1 MCEAIANGM
10 GDKIQSKTGILALSL
25 AMRLALNLRMHFS
38 RLMFGLLA
46 ASLLTG
52 LANAVEPAKRPNFVF
67 IVSED
72 NSIHYLRLYG
82 HRLGVTP
89 NIERLAAE
97 GLTFN
102 HAFSGAPVCSVART
116 TLATAMHAPR
126 VGFQY
131 HRKSALANLPPGVKP
146 WSAVL
151 REQGYYATNNSKTDY
166 NFKVD
171 MKQAWDMSSGKASWR
186 NRPNRDMPFFHMQS
200 FADSHESRLHFPLKQ
215 MEKPTETSPDDVELQ
230 PYFPDTPIMR
240 YTKARYFDRMKII
253 DGHVGRIVKQLA
265 EDGLLEDTFV
275 FYFGDHGGVMP
286 RSKGYAYESGLHVPL
301 VVRIPENFRHLADH
315 KRGDRSDGFVSFIDF
330 GPTVLN
336 LAGIKPHK
344 ELDGVAFLGQGVSAA
359 DLAKRDEVFG
369 HADRFDEKFDMVR
382 TFRKGKWK
390 YIRNYQ
396 GYYADGLQ
404 NNYRYRQLAYDNW
417 RDLYRADRLNRV
429 QRQFFERR
437 PVEQLFD
444 LEADPHEVNNLAGD
458 PDQAKRLADLRER
471 LRSKMK
477 SINDLSFYPENR
489 MVTDALGDGVAFG
502 RKNAQQVSRLSDLAD
517 LALVPFADAR
527 KKLGQALRSKGILR
541 RYWALKVCSSFG
553 EQAKPMAK
561 AAKPLLKDRDLMV
574 RVRAA
579 EFLGGIKA
587 IDPMP
592 TLYGVVN
599 TAETEQEL
607 MIAFNTIVYLRDQ
620 IGHGYDP
627 EKVKLKFNKGEVYR
641 RVQYLA
647 GTEPNTNY

>member
-1 MCEAIANGM
+1 MHLFRLI
-10 GDKIQSKTGILALSL
+10 LSL
-25 AMRLALNLRMHFS
+25 VIICWFIELSYSA
-38 RLMFGLLA
+38 
-46 ASLLTG
+46 
-52 LANAVEPAKRPNFVF
+52 EPTKRPNFVF

-82 HRLGVTP
+82 NKLGITP
-89 NIERLAAE
+89 NIERLADN

-102 HAFSGAPVCSVART
+102 HAFSGAPVCSVARS

-131 HRKSALANLPPGVKP
+131 HRKSALASLPPGVKP
-146 WSAVL
+146 WSQVL
-151 REQGYYATNNSKTDY
+151 RENGYYTTNNAKTDY
-166 NFKVD
+166 NFNVNRKEV
-171 MKQAWDMSSGKASWR
+171 WDMSSNKATWR
-186 NRPNRDMPFFHMQS
+186 NRPNKAMPFFHMQS

-215 MEKPTETSPDDVELQ
+215 METPTKTSPDDVMLQ

-240 YTKARYFDRMKII
+240 YTKARYYDRMRVIDSQVGKI
-253 DGHVGRIVKQLA
+253 VNQLK
-265 EDGLLEDTFV
+265 EDGILEDTFV

-301 VVRIPENFRHLADH
+301 VVRIPENFKKLIDH
-315 KRGDRSDGFVSFIDF
+315 KRGTRTNGFVSFIDF
-330 GPTVLN
+330 GPTLLN
-336 LAGIKPHK
+336 LASISVHK
-344 ELDGVAFLGQGVSAA
+344 ELDGQAFFGKGVSAA
-359 DLAKRDEVFG
+359 DLANRDEVFG

-382 TFRKGKWK
+382 TYRKGKWK

-396 GYYADGLQ
+396 SYYADGLQ

-417 RDLYRADRLNRV
+417 RNLYRAERLNPV

-437 PVEQLFD
+437 SVEQLFN
-444 LEADPHEVNNLAGD
+444 LEKDPHEVTNLAAD
-458 PDQAKRLADLRER
+458 PAQSKRLAEMRE
-471 LRSKMK
+471 LLKNKMK

-489 MVTDALGDGVAFG
+489 MVTTALNDGVAFG
-502 RKNAQQVSRLSDLAD
+502 REHSKEISRLSDLAD
-517 LALVPFADAR
+517 T
-527 KKLGQALRSKGILR
+527 ALRPFSEVQQTLASSLQSKGSLR
-541 RYWALKVCSSFG
+541 RYWALKVCSNFG
-553 EQAKPMAK
+553 EKAKSLAI
-561 AAKPLLKDRDLMV
+561 AAMPLLNDENLMV

-587 IDPMP
+587 VDPMP

-599 TAETEQEL
+599 KAETEQAL

-620 IGHGYDP
+620 VGHKYDP

-647 GTEPNTNY
+647 GDEPNTNY

>member
-1 MCEAIANGM
+1 MHLFRLI
-10 GDKIQSKTGILALSL
+10 LSL
-25 AMRLALNLRMHFS
+25 VIICWFIELSYSA
-38 RLMFGLLA
+38 
-46 ASLLTG
+46 
-52 LANAVEPAKRPNFVF
+52 EPTKRPNFVF

-82 HRLGVTP
+82 NKLGITP
-89 NIERLAAE
+89 NIERLADN

-102 HAFSGAPVCSVART
+102 HAFSGAPVCSVARS

-131 HRKSALANLPPGVKP
+131 HRKSALASLPPGVKP
-146 WSAVL
+146 WSQVL
-151 REQGYYATNNSKTDY
+151 RENGYYTTNNAKTDY
-166 NFKVD
+166 NFNVNRKEV
-171 MKQAWDMSSGKASWR
+171 WDMSSNKATWR
-186 NRPNRDMPFFHMQS
+186 NRPNKAMPFFHMQS

-215 MEKPTETSPDDVELQ
+215 METPTKTSPDDVMLQ

-240 YTKARYFDRMKII
+240 YTKARYYDRIRVIDSQVGKII
-253 DGHVGRIVKQLA
+253 NQLK
-265 EDGLLEDTFV
+265 EDGILEDTFV

-301 VVRIPENFRHLADH
+301 VVRIPENFKKLIDH
-315 KRGDRSDGFVSFIDF
+315 KRGTRTNGFVSFIDF

-336 LAGIKPHK
+336 LASISVHK
-344 ELDGVAFLGQGVSAA
+344 ELDGQAFFGKGVSAA
-359 DLAKRDEVFG
+359 DLANRDEVFG

-382 TFRKGKWK
+382 TYRKGKWK

-396 GYYADGLQ
+396 SYYADGLQ

-417 RDLYRADRLNRV
+417 RNLYRAERLNPV

-437 PVEQLFD
+437 SAEQLFN
-444 LEADPHEVNNLAGD
+444 LEKDPHEVTNLAAD
-458 PDQAKRLADLRER
+458 PAQSKRLVEMRGL
-471 LRSKMK
+471 LKNKMK

-489 MVTDALGDGVAFG
+489 MVTTALNDGVAFG
-502 RKNAQQVSRLSDLAD
+502 REHSKQISRLSDLAD
-517 LALVPFADAR
+517 TALRPFSEV
-527 KKLGQALRSKGILR
+527 KQALASSLQSKGALR
-541 RYWALKVCSSFG
+541 RYWALKVCSNFG
-553 EQAKPMAK
+553 EKAKSLAI
-561 AAKPLLKDRDLMV
+561 AAMPLLNDENLMV

-579 EFLGGIKA
+579 EFLGSIKA
-587 IDPMP
+587 VDPMP

-599 TAETEQEL
+599 NAETEQAL

-620 IGHGYDP
+620 VGHKYDP

>member
-1 MCEAIANGM
+1 MHLFRLI
-10 GDKIQSKTGILALSL
+10 LSL
-25 AMRLALNLRMHFS
+25 VIICWFIELSYSA
-38 RLMFGLLA
+38 
-46 ASLLTG
+46 
-52 LANAVEPAKRPNFVF
+52 EPTKRPNFVF

-82 HRLGVTP
+82 NKLGITP
-89 NIERLAAE
+89 NIERLADN

-102 HAFSGAPVCSVART
+102 HAFSGAPVCSVARS

-131 HRKSALANLPPGVKP
+131 HRKSALASLPPGVKP
-146 WSAVL
+146 WSQVL
-151 REQGYYATNNSKTDY
+151 RENGYYTTNNAKTDY
-166 NFKVD
+166 NFNVNRKEV
-171 MKQAWDMSSGKASWR
+171 WDMSSNKATWR
-186 NRPNRDMPFFHMQS
+186 NRPNKAMPFFHMQS

-215 MEKPTETSPDDVELQ
+215 METPTKTSPDDVMLQ

-240 YTKARYFDRMKII
+240 YTKARYYDRIRVIDSQVGKI
-253 DGHVGRIVKQLA
+253 VNQLK
-265 EDGLLEDTFV
+265 EDGILEDTFV

-301 VVRIPENFRHLADH
+301 VVRIPENFKKLIDH
-315 KRGDRSDGFVSFIDF
+315 KRGTRTNGFVSFIDF

-336 LAGIKPHK
+336 LASISVHK
-344 ELDGVAFLGQGVSAA
+344 ELDGQAFFGKGVSAA
-359 DLAKRDEVFG
+359 DLANRDEVFG

-382 TFRKGKWK
+382 TYRKGKWK

-396 GYYADGLQ
+396 SYYADGLQ

-417 RDLYRADRLNRV
+417 RNLYRAERLNPV

-437 PVEQLFD
+437 SVEQLFN
-444 LEADPHEVNNLAGD
+444 LEKDPHEVTNLAAD
-458 PDQAKRLADLRER
+458 PAQSKRLAEMRKL
-471 LRSKMK
+471 LKNKMK

-489 MVTDALGDGVAFG
+489 MVTTALNDGVAFG
-502 RKNAQQVSRLSDLAD
+502 REHSKQISRLSDLAD
-517 LALVPFADAR
+517 TALRPFSEV
-527 KKLGQALRSKGILR
+527 KQALASSLQSKGALR
-541 RYWALKVCSSFG
+541 RYWALKVCSNFG
-553 EQAKPMAK
+553 EKAKSLAI
-561 AAKPLLKDRDLMV
+561 AAMPLLNDENLMV

-579 EFLGGIKA
+579 EFLGSIKA
-587 IDPMP
+587 VDPMP

-599 TAETEQEL
+599 NAETEQAL

-620 IGHGYDP
+620 VGHKYDP

>member
-1 MCEAIANGM
+1 M
-10 GDKIQSKTGILALSL
+10 TLSL
-25 AMRLALNLRMHFS
+25 PNSLVLTVRMHLF
-38 RLMFGLLA
+38 RLIL
-46 ASLLTG
+46 SLVIICWFIELSYS
-52 LANAVEPAKRPNFVF
+52 AEPTKRPNFVF

-82 HRLGVTP
+82 NKLGITP
-89 NIERLAAE
+89 NIERLADN

-102 HAFSGAPVCSVART
+102 HAFSGAPVCSVARS

-131 HRKSALANLPPGVKP
+131 HRKSALASLPPGVKP
-146 WSAVL
+146 WSQVL
-151 REQGYYATNNSKTDY
+151 RENGYYTTNNAKTDY
-166 NFKVD
+166 NFNVNRKEV
-171 MKQAWDMSSGKASWR
+171 WDMSSNKATWR
-186 NRPNRDMPFFHMQS
+186 NRPNKAMPFFHMQS

-215 MEKPTETSPDDVELQ
+215 METPTKTSPDDVMLQ

-240 YTKARYFDRMKII
+240 YTKARYYDRIRVIDSQVGKI
-253 DGHVGRIVKQLA
+253 VNQLK
-265 EDGLLEDTFV
+265 EDGILEDTFV

-301 VVRIPENFRHLADH
+301 VVRIPENFKKLIDH
-315 KRGDRSDGFVSFIDF
+315 KRGTRTNGFVSFIDF
-330 GPTVLN
+330 GPTLLN
-336 LAGIKPHK
+336 LASISVHK
-344 ELDGVAFLGQGVSAA
+344 ELDGQAFFGKGVSAA
-359 DLAKRDEVFG
+359 DLANRDEVFG

-382 TFRKGKWK
+382 TYRKGKWK

-396 GYYADGLQ
+396 SYYADGLQ

-417 RDLYRADRLNRV
+417 RNLYRAERLNPV

-437 PVEQLFD
+437 SVEQLFN
-444 LEADPHEVNNLAGD
+444 LEKDPHEVTNLAAD
-458 PDQAKRLADLRER
+458 PAQSKRLAEMRE
-471 LRSKMK
+471 LLKNKMK

-489 MVTDALGDGVAFG
+489 MVTTALNDGVAFG
-502 RKNAQQVSRLSDLAD
+502 REHSKQISRLSDLAD
-517 LALVPFADAR
+517 TALRPFSEV
-527 KKLGQALRSKGILR
+527 KQALASSLQSKGALR
-541 RYWALKVCSSFG
+541 RYWALKVCSNFG
-553 EQAKPMAK
+553 EKAKSLAI
-561 AAKPLLKDRDLMV
+561 AAMPLLNDENLMV

-579 EFLGGIKA
+579 EFLGSIKA
-587 IDPMP
+587 VDPMP

-599 TAETEQEL
+599 NAETEQAL

-620 IGHGYDP
+620 VGHKYDP

>member
-1 MCEAIANGM
+1 MHLFRLI
-10 GDKIQSKTGILALSL
+10 LSL
-25 AMRLALNLRMHFS
+25 VIICWFIELSYSA
-38 RLMFGLLA
+38 
-46 ASLLTG
+46 
-52 LANAVEPAKRPNFVF
+52 EPTKRPNFVF

-82 HRLGVTP
+82 NKLGITP
-89 NIERLAAE
+89 NIERLADN

-102 HAFSGAPVCSVART
+102 HAFSGAPVCSVARS

-131 HRKSALANLPPGVKP
+131 HRKSALASLPPGVKP
-146 WSAVL
+146 WSQVL
-151 REQGYYATNNSKTDY
+151 RENGYYTTNNAKTDY
-166 NFKVD
+166 NFNVNIKE
-171 MKQAWDMSSGKASWR
+171 AWDMSSNKATWR
-186 NRPNRDMPFFHMQS
+186 NRPNKAMPFFHMQS

-215 MEKPTETSPDDVELQ
+215 METPTKTSPDDVMLQ

-240 YTKARYFDRMKII
+240 YTKARYYDRIRVIDSQVGKI
-253 DGHVGRIVKQLA
+253 VNQLK
-265 EDGLLEDTFV
+265 EDGILEDTFV

-301 VVRIPENFRHLADH
+301 VVRIPENFKKLIDH
-315 KRGDRSDGFVSFIDF
+315 KRGTRTNGFVSFIDF

-336 LAGIKPHK
+336 LASISVHK
-344 ELDGVAFLGQGVSAA
+344 ELDGQAFFGKGVSAA
-359 DLAKRDEVFG
+359 DLANRDEVFG

-382 TFRKGKWK
+382 TYRKGKWK

-396 GYYADGLQ
+396 SYYADGLQ

-417 RDLYRADRLNRV
+417 RNLYRAERLNPV

-437 PVEQLFD
+437 SVEQLFN
-444 LEADPHEVNNLAGD
+444 LEKDPHEVTNLAAD
-458 PDQAKRLADLRER
+458 PAQSKRLAEMRE
-471 LRSKMK
+471 LLKNKMK

-489 MVTDALGDGVAFG
+489 MVTTALNDGVAFG
-502 RKNAQQVSRLSDLAD
+502 REHSKQISRLSDLAD
-517 LALVPFADAR
+517 TALRPFSEV
-527 KKLGQALRSKGILR
+527 KQALASSLQSKGALR
-541 RYWALKVCSSFG
+541 RYWALKVCSNFG
-553 EQAKPMAK
+553 EKAKSLAI
-561 AAKPLLKDRDLMV
+561 AAMPLLNDENLMV

-579 EFLGGIKA
+579 EFLGSIKA
-587 IDPMP
+587 VDPMP

-599 TAETEQEL
+599 NAETEQAL

-620 IGHGYDP
+620 VGHKYDP

>member
-1 MCEAIANGM
+1 
-10 GDKIQSKTGILALSL
+10 
-25 AMRLALNLRMHFS
+25 MRFS
-38 RLMFGLLA
+38 RLWLGLLA
-46 ASLLTG
+46 AWLLPG
-52 LANAVEPAKRPNFVF
+52 LAKAAELAKRPNFVF

-72 NSIHYLRLYG
+72 NSVHYLRLYG
-82 HRLGVTP
+82 NELGITP

-102 HAFSGAPVCSVART
+102 HAFSAAPVCSVART
-116 TLATAMHAPR
+116 TLATGMHAPR

-131 HRKSALANLPPGVKP
+131 HRKSALATLPTGVKP
-146 WSAVL
+146 WSQVL
-151 REQGYYATNNSKTDY
+151 REHGYYATNNAKTDY

-171 MKQAWDMSSGKASWR
+171 MKQAWDMSSNKATWR
-186 NRPNRDMPFFHMQS
+186 KRPNKAMPFFHMQS

-215 MEKPTETSPDDVELQ
+215 METPTKTSPDEVVLQ

-240 YTKARYFDRMKII
+240 YTKARYYDRMSII
-253 DGHVGRIVKQLA
+253 DGHVGRIISQLK
-265 EDGLLEDTFV
+265 EDGLLDDTFV

-301 VVRIPENFRHLADH
+301 VVRIPANFKHLVDH
-315 KRGDRSDGFVSFIDF
+315 KRGDRTDGFVSFIDF

-336 LAGIKPHK
+336 LAGIAPHK
-344 ELDGVAFLGQGVSAA
+344 ELDGQAFLGKGVSVA

-382 TFRKGKWK
+382 TYRKGRWK

-396 GYYADGLQ
+396 AYYADGLQ

-417 RDLYRADRLNRV
+417 RDEYRAKRLNAV

-437 PVEQLFD
+437 QAEQLFD
-444 LEADPHEVNNLAGD
+444 LETDPHEVNNLAAD
-458 PDQAKRLADLRER
+458 PAQAKRLADMRRFL
-471 LRSKMK
+471 SDKMK
-477 SINDLSFYPENR
+477 SINDLSFYHENR
-489 MVTDALGDGVAFG
+489 MVIVALDDGVAFG
-502 RKNAQQVSRLSDLAD
+502 REHAKQISRLSDLAD
-517 LALVPFADAR
+517 LALRPFAEVQQA
-527 KKLGQALRSKGILR
+527 LGQALRSKGVLR
-541 RYWALKVCSSFG
+541 RYWALKVCSNFG
-553 EQAKPMAK
+553 NEAKPLAK
-561 AAKPLLKDRDLMV
+561 AAEPLLKDKNLMV

-579 EFLGGIKA
+579 EFLGGIKEV
-587 IDPMP
+587 DPMP

-599 TAETEQEL
+599 TAETEQAV

-620 IGHGYDP
+620 IGHEYDP
-627 EKVKLKFNKGEVYR
+627 SEVNLKFNKGEVYR

>member
-1 MCEAIANGM
+1 MHLFRLI
-10 GDKIQSKTGILALSL
+10 LSL
-25 AMRLALNLRMHFS
+25 VIICWFIELSYSA
-38 RLMFGLLA
+38 
-46 ASLLTG
+46 
-52 LANAVEPAKRPNFVF
+52 EPTKRPNFVF

-82 HRLGVTP
+82 NKLGITP
-89 NIERLAAE
+89 NIERLADN

-102 HAFSGAPVCSVART
+102 HAFSGAPVCSVARS

-131 HRKSALANLPPGVKP
+131 HRKSALASLPPGVKP
-146 WSAVL
+146 WSQVL
-151 REQGYYATNNSKTDY
+151 RENGYYTTNNAKTDY
-166 NFKVD
+166 NFNVNIKE
-171 MKQAWDMSSGKASWR
+171 AWDVSSNKATWR
-186 NRPNRDMPFFHMQS
+186 NRPNKAMPFFHMQS

-215 MEKPTETSPDDVELQ
+215 METPTKTSPDDVMLQ

-240 YTKARYFDRMKII
+240 YTKARYYDRIRVIDSQVGKI
-253 DGHVGRIVKQLA
+253 VNQLK
-265 EDGLLEDTFV
+265 EDGILEDTFV

-301 VVRIPENFRHLADH
+301 VVRIPENFKKLIDH
-315 KRGDRSDGFVSFIDF
+315 KRGTRTNGFVSFIDF

-336 LAGIKPHK
+336 LASISVHK
-344 ELDGVAFLGQGVSAA
+344 ELDGQAFFGKGVSAA
-359 DLAKRDEVFG
+359 DLANRDEVFG

-382 TFRKGKWK
+382 TYRKGKWK

-396 GYYADGLQ
+396 SYYADGLQ

-417 RDLYRADRLNRV
+417 RNLYRAERLNPV

-437 PVEQLFD
+437 SVEQLFN
-444 LEADPHEVNNLAGD
+444 LEKDPHEVTNLAAD
-458 PDQAKRLADLRER
+458 PDQSKQLAEMRGL
-471 LRSKMK
+471 LKNKMK

-489 MVTDALGDGVAFG
+489 MVTTALNDGVAFG
-502 RKNAQQVSRLSDLAD
+502 REHSKQISRLSDLAD
-517 LALVPFADAR
+517 TALRPFSEV
-527 KKLGQALRSKGILR
+527 KQALASSLQSKGALR
-541 RYWALKVCSSFG
+541 RYWALKVCSNFG
-553 EQAKPMAK
+553 EKAKSLAI
-561 AAKPLLKDRDLMV
+561 AAMPLLNDENLMV

-579 EFLGGIKA
+579 EFLGSIKA
-587 IDPMP
+587 VDPMP

-599 TAETEQEL
+599 NAETEQAL

-620 IGHGYDP
+620 VGHKYDP

>member
-1 MCEAIANGM
+1 MHLFRLI
-10 GDKIQSKTGILALSL
+10 LSL
-25 AMRLALNLRMHFS
+25 VIICWFIELSYSA
-38 RLMFGLLA
+38 
-46 ASLLTG
+46 
-52 LANAVEPAKRPNFVF
+52 EPNKRPNFVF

-82 HRLGVTP
+82 NKLGITP
-89 NIERLAAE
+89 NIERLADN

-102 HAFSGAPVCSVART
+102 HAFSGAPVCSVARS

-131 HRKSALANLPPGVKP
+131 HRKSALASLPPGVKP
-146 WSAVL
+146 WSQVL
-151 REQGYYATNNSKTDY
+151 RENGYYTTNNAKTDY
-166 NFKVD
+166 NFNVNRKEV
-171 MKQAWDMSSGKASWR
+171 WDMSSNKATWR
-186 NRPNRDMPFFHMQS
+186 NRPNKAMPFFHMQS

-215 MEKPTETSPDDVELQ
+215 METPTKTSPDDVMLQ

-240 YTKARYFDRMKII
+240 YTKARYYDRIRVIDSQVGKI
-253 DGHVGRIVKQLA
+253 VNQLK
-265 EDGLLEDTFV
+265 EDGILEDTFI

-301 VVRIPENFRHLADH
+301 VVRIPENFKKLIDH
-315 KRGDRSDGFVSFIDF
+315 KRGTRTNGFVSFIDF
-330 GPTVLN
+330 GPTLLN
-336 LAGIKPHK
+336 LASISVHK
-344 ELDGVAFLGQGVSAA
+344 ELDGQAFFGKGVSAA
-359 DLAKRDEVFG
+359 DLANRDEVFG

-382 TFRKGKWK
+382 TYRKGKWK

-396 GYYADGLQ
+396 SYYADGLQ

-417 RDLYRADRLNRV
+417 RNLYRAERLNPV

-437 PVEQLFD
+437 SAEQLFN
-444 LEADPHEVNNLAGD
+444 LEKDPHEVTNLAAD
-458 PDQAKRLADLRER
+458 PDQSKQLAEMRGL
-471 LRSKMK
+471 LKNKMK

-489 MVTDALGDGVAFG
+489 MVTTALNDGVAFG
-502 RKNAQQVSRLSDLAD
+502 REHSKQISRLSDLAD
-517 LALVPFADAR
+517 TALRPFSEV
-527 KKLGQALRSKGILR
+527 KQALASSLQSKGALR
-541 RYWALKVCSSFG
+541 RYWALKVCSNFG
-553 EQAKPMAK
+553 EKAKSLAI
-561 AAKPLLKDRDLMV
+561 AAMPLLNDENLMV

-579 EFLGGIKA
+579 EFLGSIKA
-587 IDPMP
+587 VDPMP

-599 TAETEQEL
+599 NAETEQAL

-620 IGHGYDP
+620 VGHKYDP

>member
-1 MCEAIANGM
+1 MHLFRLI
-10 GDKIQSKTGILALSL
+10 LSL
-25 AMRLALNLRMHFS
+25 VIICWFIELSYSA
-38 RLMFGLLA
+38 
-46 ASLLTG
+46 
-52 LANAVEPAKRPNFVF
+52 EPTKRPNFVF

-82 HRLGVTP
+82 NKLGITP
-89 NIERLAAE
+89 NIERLADN

-102 HAFSGAPVCSVART
+102 HAFSGAPVCSVARS

-131 HRKSALANLPPGVKP
+131 HRKSALASLPPGVKP
-146 WSAVL
+146 WSQVL
-151 REQGYYATNNSKTDY
+151 RENGYYTTNNAKTDY
-166 NFKVD
+166 NFNVNRKEV
-171 MKQAWDMSSGKASWR
+171 WDMSSNKATWR
-186 NRPNRDMPFFHMQS
+186 NRPNKAMPFFHMQS

-215 MEKPTETSPDDVELQ
+215 METPTKTSPDDVMLQ

-240 YTKARYFDRMKII
+240 YTKARYYDRIRVIDSQVGKI
-253 DGHVGRIVKQLA
+253 VNQLK
-265 EDGLLEDTFV
+265 EDGILEDTFV

-301 VVRIPENFRHLADH
+301 VVRIPENFKKLIDH
-315 KRGDRSDGFVSFIDF
+315 KRGTRTNGFVSFIDF

-336 LAGIKPHK
+336 LASISVHK
-344 ELDGVAFLGQGVSAA
+344 ELDGQAFFGKGVSAA
-359 DLAKRDEVFG
+359 DLANRDEVFG

-382 TFRKGKWK
+382 TYRKGKWK

-396 GYYADGLQ
+396 SYYADGLQ

-417 RDLYRADRLNRV
+417 RNLYRAERLNPV

-437 PVEQLFD
+437 SVEQLFN
-444 LEADPHEVNNLAGD
+444 LEKDPHEVTNLAAD
-458 PDQAKRLADLRER
+458 PAQSKRLAEMRGL
-471 LRSKMK
+471 LKNKMK

-489 MVTDALGDGVAFG
+489 MVTTALNDGVAFG
-502 RKNAQQVSRLSDLAD
+502 REHSKQISRLSDLAD
-517 LALVPFADAR
+517 T
-527 KKLGQALRSKGILR
+527 ALRPFSEVKQAIASSLQSKGALR
-541 RYWALKVCSSFG
+541 RYWALKVCSNFG
-553 EQAKPMAK
+553 EKAKSLAI
-561 AAKPLLKDRDLMV
+561 AAMPLLNDENLMV

-579 EFLGGIKA
+579 EFLGSIKA
-587 IDPMP
+587 VDPMP

-599 TAETEQEL
+599 NAETEQAL

-620 IGHGYDP
+620 VGHKYDP

>member
-1 MCEAIANGM
+1 MHLFRLI
-10 GDKIQSKTGILALSL
+10 LSL
-25 AMRLALNLRMHFS
+25 VIICWFIELSYSA
-38 RLMFGLLA
+38 
-46 ASLLTG
+46 
-52 LANAVEPAKRPNFVF
+52 EPTKRPNFVF

-82 HRLGVTP
+82 NKLGITP
-89 NIERLAAE
+89 NIERLADN

-102 HAFSGAPVCSVART
+102 HAFSGAPVCSVARS

-131 HRKSALANLPPGVKP
+131 HRKSALASLPPGVKP
-146 WSAVL
+146 WSQVL
-151 REQGYYATNNSKTDY
+151 RENGYYTTNNAKTDY
-166 NFKVD
+166 NFNVNRKEV
-171 MKQAWDMSSGKASWR
+171 WDMSSNKATWR
-186 NRPNRDMPFFHMQS
+186 NRPNKAMPFFHMQS

-215 MEKPTETSPDDVELQ
+215 METPTKTSPDDVMLQ

-240 YTKARYFDRMKII
+240 YTKARYYDRIRVIDSQVGKI
-253 DGHVGRIVKQLA
+253 VNQLK
-265 EDGLLEDTFV
+265 EDGILEDTFV

-301 VVRIPENFRHLADH
+301 VVRIPENFKKLIDH
-315 KRGDRSDGFVSFIDF
+315 KRGTRTNGFVSFIDF
-330 GPTVLN
+330 GPTLLN
-336 LAGIKPHK
+336 LASISVHK
-344 ELDGVAFLGQGVSAA
+344 ELDGQAFFGKGVSAA
-359 DLAKRDEVFG
+359 DLANRDEVFG

-382 TFRKGKWK
+382 TYRKGKWK

-396 GYYADGLQ
+396 SYYADGLQ

-417 RDLYRADRLNRV
+417 RNLYRAERLNPV

-437 PVEQLFD
+437 SVEQLFN
-444 LEADPHEVNNLAGD
+444 LEKDPHEVTNLAAD
-458 PDQAKRLADLRER
+458 PAQSKRLAEMRGL
-471 LRSKMK
+471 LKNKMK

-489 MVTDALGDGVAFG
+489 MVTTALNDGVAFG
-502 RKNAQQVSRLSDLAD
+502 REHSKQISRLSDLAD
-517 LALVPFADAR
+517 T
-527 KKLGQALRSKGILR
+527 ALRPFSEVQQTLASSLQSKGSLR
-541 RYWALKVCSSFG
+541 RYWALKVCSNFG
-553 EQAKPMAK
+553 KKAKSLAI
-561 AAKPLLKDRDLMV
+561 AAMPLLNDENLMV

-579 EFLGGIKA
+579 EFLGSIKA
-587 IDPMP
+587 VDPMP

-599 TAETEQEL
+599 NAETEQAL

-620 IGHGYDP
+620 VGHKYDP

>member
-1 MCEAIANGM
+1 MHLFRLI
-10 GDKIQSKTGILALSL
+10 LSL
-25 AMRLALNLRMHFS
+25 VIICWFIELSYSA
-38 RLMFGLLA
+38 
-46 ASLLTG
+46 
-52 LANAVEPAKRPNFVF
+52 EPTKRPNFVF

-82 HRLGVTP
+82 NKLGITP
-89 NIERLAAE
+89 NIERLADN

-102 HAFSGAPVCSVART
+102 HAFSGAPVCSVARS

-131 HRKSALANLPPGVKP
+131 HRKSALASLPPGVKP
-146 WSAVL
+146 WSQVL
-151 REQGYYATNNSKTDY
+151 RENGYYTTNNAKTDY
-166 NFKVD
+166 NFNVNRKEV
-171 MKQAWDMSSGKASWR
+171 WDMSSNKATWR
-186 NRPNRDMPFFHMQS
+186 NRPNKAMPFFHMQS

-215 MEKPTETSPDDVELQ
+215 METPTKTSPDDVMLQ

-240 YTKARYFDRMKII
+240 YTKARYYDRIRVIDSQVGKI
-253 DGHVGRIVKQLA
+253 VNQLK
-265 EDGLLEDTFV
+265 EDGILEDTFV

-301 VVRIPENFRHLADH
+301 VVRIPENFKKLIDH
-315 KRGDRSDGFVSFIDF
+315 KRGTRTNGFVSFIDF
-330 GPTVLN
+330 GPTLLN
-336 LAGIKPHK
+336 LASISVHK
-344 ELDGVAFLGQGVSAA
+344 ELDGQAFFGKGVSAA
-359 DLAKRDEVFG
+359 DLANRDEVFG

-382 TFRKGKWK
+382 TYRKGKWK

-396 GYYADGLQ
+396 SYYADGLQ

-417 RDLYRADRLNRV
+417 RNLYRAERLNPV
-429 QRQFFERR
+429 QQQFFERR
-437 PVEQLFD
+437 SVEQLFN
-444 LEADPHEVNNLAGD
+444 LEKDPHEVTNLAAD
-458 PDQAKRLADLRER
+458 PAQSKRLAEMRE
-471 LRSKMK
+471 LLKNKMK

-489 MVTDALGDGVAFG
+489 MVTTALNDGVAFG
-502 RKNAQQVSRLSDLAD
+502 REHSKQISRLSDLAD
-517 LALVPFADAR
+517 TALRPFSEV
-527 KKLGQALRSKGILR
+527 KQALASSLQSKGALR
-541 RYWALKVCSSFG
+541 RYWALKVCSNFG
-553 EQAKPMAK
+553 EKAKSLAI
-561 AAKPLLKDRDLMV
+561 AAMPLLNDENLMV

-579 EFLGGIKA
+579 EFLGSIKA
-587 IDPMP
+587 VDPMP

-599 TAETEQEL
+599 NAETEQAL

-620 IGHGYDP
+620 VGHKYDP

>member
-1 MCEAIANGM
+1 MHLFRLI
-10 GDKIQSKTGILALSL
+10 LSL
-25 AMRLALNLRMHFS
+25 VIICWFIELSYSA
-38 RLMFGLLA
+38 
-46 ASLLTG
+46 
-52 LANAVEPAKRPNFVF
+52 EPTKRPNFVF

-82 HRLGVTP
+82 NKLGITP
-89 NIERLAAE
+89 NIERLADN

-102 HAFSGAPVCSVART
+102 HAFSGAPVCSVARS

-131 HRKSALANLPPGVKP
+131 HRKSALASLPPGVKP
-146 WSAVL
+146 WSQVL
-151 REQGYYATNNSKTDY
+151 RENGYYTTNNAKTDY
-166 NFKVD
+166 NFNVNRKEVR
-171 MKQAWDMSSGKASWR
+171 DMSSNKATWR
-186 NRPNRDMPFFHMQS
+186 NRPNKAMPFFHMQS

-215 MEKPTETSPDDVELQ
+215 METPTKTSPDDVMLQ

-240 YTKARYFDRMKII
+240 YTKARYYDRIRVIDSQVGKI
-253 DGHVGRIVKQLA
+253 VNQLK
-265 EDGLLEDTFV
+265 EDGILEDTFV

-301 VVRIPENFRHLADH
+301 VVRIPENFKKLIDH
-315 KRGDRSDGFVSFIDF
+315 KRGTRTNGFVSFIDF
-330 GPTVLN
+330 GPTLLN
-336 LAGIKPHK
+336 LASISVHK
-344 ELDGVAFLGQGVSAA
+344 ELDGQAFFGKGVSAA
-359 DLAKRDEVFG
+359 DLANRDEVFG

-382 TFRKGKWK
+382 TYRKGKWK

-396 GYYADGLQ
+396 SYYADGLQ

-417 RDLYRADRLNRV
+417 RNLYRAERLNPV

-437 PVEQLFD
+437 SVEQLFN
-444 LEADPHEVNNLAGD
+444 LEKDPHEVTNLAAD
-458 PDQAKRLADLRER
+458 PAQSKRLAEMRGL
-471 LRSKMK
+471 LKNKMK

-489 MVTDALGDGVAFG
+489 MVTTALNDGVAFG
-502 RKNAQQVSRLSDLAD
+502 REHSKQISRLSDLAD
-517 LALVPFADAR
+517 TALRPFSEV
-527 KKLGQALRSKGILR
+527 KQALAGSLQSKGALR
-541 RYWALKVCSSFG
+541 RYWALKVCSNFG
-553 EQAKPMAK
+553 KKAKSLAIVAM
-561 AAKPLLKDRDLMV
+561 PLLNDENLMV

-579 EFLGGIKA
+579 EFLGSIKA
-587 IDPMP
+587 VDPMP

-599 TAETEQEL
+599 NAETEQAL

-620 IGHGYDP
+620 VGHKYDP

>member
-1 MCEAIANGM
+1 MHLFRLI
-10 GDKIQSKTGILALSL
+10 LSL
-25 AMRLALNLRMHFS
+25 VIICWFIELSYSA
-38 RLMFGLLA
+38 
-46 ASLLTG
+46 
-52 LANAVEPAKRPNFVF
+52 EPTKRPNFVF

-82 HRLGVTP
+82 NKLGITP
-89 NIERLAAE
+89 NIERLADN

-102 HAFSGAPVCSVART
+102 HAFSGAPVCSVARS

-131 HRKSALANLPPGVKP
+131 HRKSALASLPPGVKP
-146 WSAVL
+146 WSQVL
-151 REQGYYATNNSKTDY
+151 RENGYYTTNNAKTDY
-166 NFKVD
+166 NFNVNRKEV
-171 MKQAWDMSSGKASWR
+171 WDMSSNKATWR
-186 NRPNRDMPFFHMQS
+186 NRPNKAMPFFHMQS

-215 MEKPTETSPDDVELQ
+215 METPTKTSPDDVMLQ

-240 YTKARYFDRMKII
+240 YTKARYYDRIRVIDSQVGKI
-253 DGHVGRIVKQLA
+253 VNQLK
-265 EDGLLEDTFV
+265 EDGILEDTFV

-301 VVRIPENFRHLADH
+301 VVRIPENFKKLIDH
-315 KRGDRSDGFVSFIDF
+315 KRGTRTNGFVSFIDF
-330 GPTVLN
+330 GPTLLN
-336 LAGIKPHK
+336 LASISVHK
-344 ELDGVAFLGQGVSAA
+344 ELDGQAFFGKGVSAA
-359 DLAKRDEVFG
+359 DLANRDEVFG

-382 TFRKGKWK
+382 TYRKGKWK

-396 GYYADGLQ
+396 SYYADGLQ

-417 RDLYRADRLNRV
+417 RNLYRAERLNPV

-437 PVEQLFD
+437 SVEQLFN
-444 LEADPHEVNNLAGD
+444 LEKDPHEVTNLAAD
-458 PDQAKRLADLRER
+458 PAQSKRLAEMRGL
-471 LRSKMK
+471 LKNKMK

-489 MVTDALGDGVAFG
+489 MVTTALNDGVAFG
-502 RKNAQQVSRLSDLAD
+502 REHAKQISRLSDLAD
-517 LALVPFADAR
+517 TALRPFSEV
-527 KKLGQALRSKGILR
+527 KQALASSLQSKGALR
-541 RYWALKVCSSFG
+541 RYWALKVCSNFG
-553 EQAKPMAK
+553 EKAKSLAI
-561 AAKPLLKDRDLMV
+561 AAMPLLNDENLMV

-579 EFLGGIKA
+579 EFLGSIKA
-587 IDPMP
+587 VDPMP

-599 TAETEQEL
+599 NAETEQAL

-620 IGHGYDP
+620 VGHKYDP

>member
-1 MCEAIANGM
+1 MHLFRLI
-10 GDKIQSKTGILALSL
+10 LSL
-25 AMRLALNLRMHFS
+25 VIICWFIELSYSA
-38 RLMFGLLA
+38 
-46 ASLLTG
+46 
-52 LANAVEPAKRPNFVF
+52 EPTKRPNFVF

-82 HRLGVTP
+82 NKLGITP
-89 NIERLAAE
+89 NIERLADN

-102 HAFSGAPVCSVART
+102 HAFSGAPVCSVARS

-131 HRKSALANLPPGVKP
+131 HRKSALASLPPGVKP
-146 WSAVL
+146 WSQVL
-151 REQGYYATNNSKTDY
+151 RENGYYTTNNAKTDY
-166 NFKVD
+166 NFNVNRKEV
-171 MKQAWDMSSGKASWR
+171 WDMSSNKATWR
-186 NRPNRDMPFFHMQS
+186 NRPNKAMPFFHMQS

-215 MEKPTETSPDDVELQ
+215 METPTKTSPDDVMLQ

-240 YTKARYFDRMKII
+240 YTKARYYDRIRVIDSQVGKI
-253 DGHVGRIVKQLA
+253 VNQLK
-265 EDGLLEDTFV
+265 EDGILEDTFV

-301 VVRIPENFRHLADH
+301 VVRIPENFKKLIDH
-315 KRGDRSDGFVSFIDF
+315 KRGTRTNGFVSFIDF

-336 LAGIKPHK
+336 LASISVHK
-344 ELDGVAFLGQGVSAA
+344 ELDGQAFFGKGVSAA
-359 DLAKRDEVFG
+359 DLANRDEVFG

-382 TFRKGKWK
+382 TYRKGKWK

-396 GYYADGLQ
+396 SYYADGLQ

-417 RDLYRADRLNRV
+417 RNLYRAERLNPV

-437 PVEQLFD
+437 SVEQLFN
-444 LEADPHEVNNLAGD
+444 LEKDPHEVTNLAAD
-458 PDQAKRLADLRER
+458 PAQSKRLAEMRGL
-471 LRSKMK
+471 LKNKMK

-489 MVTDALGDGVAFG
+489 MVTTALNDGVAFG
-502 RKNAQQVSRLSDLAD
+502 REHSKQISRLSDLAD
-517 LALVPFADAR
+517 TALRPFNEV
-527 KKLGQALRSKGILR
+527 KQALASSLQSKGALR
-541 RYWALKVCSSFG
+541 RYWALKVCSNFG
-553 EQAKPMAK
+553 EKAKSLAI
-561 AAKPLLKDRDLMV
+561 AAMPLLNDENLMV

-579 EFLGGIKA
+579 EFLGSIKA
-587 IDPMP
+587 VDPMP

-599 TAETEQEL
+599 NAETEQAL

-620 IGHGYDP
+620 VGHKYDP

>member
-1 MCEAIANGM
+1 MHLFRLI
-10 GDKIQSKTGILALSL
+10 LSL
-25 AMRLALNLRMHFS
+25 VIICWFIELSYSA
-38 RLMFGLLA
+38 
-46 ASLLTG
+46 
-52 LANAVEPAKRPNFVF
+52 EPTKRPNFVF

-82 HRLGVTP
+82 NKLGITP
-89 NIERLAAE
+89 NIERLADN

-102 HAFSGAPVCSVART
+102 HAFSGAPVCSVARS

-131 HRKSALANLPPGVKP
+131 HRKSALASLPPGVKP
-146 WSAVL
+146 WSQVL
-151 REQGYYATNNSKTDY
+151 RENGYYTTNNAKTDY
-166 NFKVD
+166 NFNVNRKEV
-171 MKQAWDMSSGKASWR
+171 WDMSSNKATWR
-186 NRPNRDMPFFHMQS
+186 NRPNKAMPFFHMQS

-215 MEKPTETSPDDVELQ
+215 METPTKTSPDDVMLQ

-240 YTKARYFDRMKII
+240 YTKARYYDRIRVIDSQVGKI
-253 DGHVGRIVKQLA
+253 VNQLK
-265 EDGLLEDTFV
+265 EDGILEDTFV

-301 VVRIPENFRHLADH
+301 VVRIPENFKKLIDH
-315 KRGDRSDGFVSFIDF
+315 KRGTRTNGFVSFIDF

-336 LAGIKPHK
+336 LASISVHK
-344 ELDGVAFLGQGVSAA
+344 ELDGQAFFGKGVSAA
-359 DLAKRDEVFG
+359 DLANRDEVFG

-382 TFRKGKWK
+382 TYRKGKWK

-396 GYYADGLQ
+396 SYYADGLQ

-417 RDLYRADRLNRV
+417 RNLYRAERLNPV

-437 PVEQLFD
+437 SVEQLFN
-444 LEADPHEVNNLAGD
+444 LEKDPHEVTNLAAD
-458 PDQAKRLADLRER
+458 PAQSKRLAEMRGL
-471 LRSKMK
+471 LKNKMK

-489 MVTDALGDGVAFG
+489 MVTTALNDGVAFG
-502 RKNAQQVSRLSDLAD
+502 REHSKQISRLSDLAD
-517 LALVPFADAR
+517 TALRPFSEV
-527 KKLGQALRSKGILR
+527 KQALASSLQSKGALR
-541 RYWALKVCSSFG
+541 RYWALKVCSNFG
-553 EQAKPMAK
+553 EKAKSLAI
-561 AAKPLLKDRDLMV
+561 AAMPLLNDENLMV

-579 EFLGGIKA
+579 EFLGGINA
-587 IDPMP
+587 VDPMP

-599 TAETEQEL
+599 NAETEQAL

-620 IGHGYDP
+620 VGHKYDP

>member
-1 MCEAIANGM
+1 MHLFRLI
-10 GDKIQSKTGILALSL
+10 LSL
-25 AMRLALNLRMHFS
+25 VIICWFIELSYSA
-38 RLMFGLLA
+38 
-46 ASLLTG
+46 
-52 LANAVEPAKRPNFVF
+52 EPTKRPNFVF

-82 HRLGVTP
+82 NKLGITP
-89 NIERLAAE
+89 NIERLADN

-102 HAFSGAPVCSVART
+102 HAFSGAPVCSVARS

-131 HRKSALANLPPGVKP
+131 HRKSALASLPPGVKP
-146 WSAVL
+146 WSQVL
-151 REQGYYATNNSKTDY
+151 RENGYYTTNNAKTDY
-166 NFKVD
+166 NYNVNRKEV
-171 MKQAWDMSSGKASWR
+171 WDMSSNKATWR
-186 NRPNRDMPFFHMQS
+186 NRPNKAMPFFHMQS

-215 MEKPTETSPDDVELQ
+215 METPTKTSPDDVMLQ

-240 YTKARYFDRMKII
+240 YTKARYYDRIRVIDSQVGKI
-253 DGHVGRIVKQLA
+253 VNQLK
-265 EDGLLEDTFV
+265 EDGILEDTFV

-301 VVRIPENFRHLADH
+301 VVRIPENFKKLIDH
-315 KRGDRSDGFVSFIDF
+315 KRGTRTNGFVSFIDF

-336 LAGIKPHK
+336 LASISVHK
-344 ELDGVAFLGQGVSAA
+344 ELDGQAFFGKGVSAA
-359 DLAKRDEVFG
+359 DLANRDEVFG

-382 TFRKGKWK
+382 TYRKGKWK

-396 GYYADGLQ
+396 SYYADGLQ

-417 RDLYRADRLNRV
+417 RNLYRAERLNPV

-437 PVEQLFD
+437 SVEQLFN
-444 LEADPHEVNNLAGD
+444 LEKDPHEVTNLAAY
-458 PDQAKRLADLRER
+458 PAQSKRLAEMRE
-471 LRSKMK
+471 LLKNKMK

-489 MVTDALGDGVAFG
+489 MVTTALNDGVAFG
-502 RKNAQQVSRLSDLAD
+502 REHSKQISRLSDLAD
-517 LALVPFADAR
+517 T
-527 KKLGQALRSKGILR
+527 ALRPFSEVKQAIASSLQSKGALR
-541 RYWALKVCSSFG
+541 RYWALKVCSNFG
-553 EQAKPMAK
+553 EKAKSLAI
-561 AAKPLLKDRDLMV
+561 AAMPLLNDENLMV

-579 EFLGGIKA
+579 EFLGSIKA
-587 IDPMP
+587 VDPMP

-599 TAETEQEL
+599 NAETEQAL

-620 IGHGYDP
+620 VGHKYDP

>member
-1 MCEAIANGM
+1 MRLFRLIYSLVIICSIAN
-10 GDKIQSKTGILALSL
+10 LAYPAES
-25 AMRLALNLRMHFS
+25 
-38 RLMFGLLA
+38 
-46 ASLLTG
+46 
-52 LANAVEPAKRPNFVF
+52 AKRPNFVF
-67 IVSED
+67 VVSED

-82 HRLGVTP
+82 NKLGITP
-89 NIERLAAE
+89 NIEQLADN

-102 HAFSGAPVCSVART
+102 YAFSGAPVCSVART

-131 HRKSALANLPPGVKP
+131 HRKSALANLPSGVKP
-146 WSAVL
+146 WSQVL
-151 REQGYYATNNSKTDY
+151 RENGYYTTNNSKTDY

-171 MKQAWDMSSGKASWR
+171 RKEAWDMSSNKATWR
-186 NRPNRDMPFFHMQS
+186 KRPNKAMPFFHMQS

-215 MEKPTETSPDDVELQ
+215 METATKTSPDDVVLQ

-240 YTKARYFDRMKII
+240 YTKARYYDQMRII
-253 DGHVGRIVKQLA
+253 DNHVGRIVNQLK
-265 EDGLLEDTFV
+265 DDDLLEDTFV

-286 RSKGYAYESGLHVPL
+286 RSKGYAYESGLHIPL
-301 VVRIPENFRHLADH
+301 VVRIPENFKHLVDH
-315 KRGDRSDGFVSFIDF
+315 KRGTRTDGFVSFIDF

-336 LAGIKPHK
+336 LANIAPHK
-344 ELDGVAFLGQGVSAA
+344 ELDGQAFFGKDISAA

-382 TFRKGKWK
+382 TYRKGKWK

-396 GYYADGLQ
+396 AYYADGLQ

-417 RDLYRADRLNRV
+417 RNLYRANRLNPV
-429 QRQFFERR
+429 QQQFFERR
-437 PVEQLFD
+437 PVEQLFN
-444 LEADPHEVNNLAGD
+444 LENDPHEINNLAAN
-458 PDQAKRLADLRER
+458 PDQDKRLTEMRRLLRN
-471 LRSKMK
+471 KMK

-489 MVTDALGDGVAFG
+489 MVTAALNDGVAFG
-502 RKNAQQVSRLSDLAD
+502 RKNAKQLSRLSDLAD
-517 LALVPFADAR
+517 T
-527 KKLGQALRSKGILR
+527 ALRPFDEVQKTLVKALQSQSALH
-541 RYWALKVCSSFG
+541 RYWALKVCSNFG
-553 EQAKPMAK
+553 KKAKPLTLNAM
-561 AAKPLLKDRDLMV
+561 PLLKDNNLMV

-579 EFLGGIKA
+579 EFLGSIKT

-592 TLYGVVN
+592 TLYSVVN
-599 TAETEQEL
+599 NAETEQAL

-620 IGHGYDP
+620 VGHKYDP

>member
-1 MCEAIANGM
+1 M
-10 GDKIQSKTGILALSL
+10 TLSL
-25 AMRLALNLRMHFS
+25 PNSLVLTVRMHLF
-38 RLMFGLLA
+38 RLIL
-46 ASLLTG
+46 SLVIICWFIELSYS
-52 LANAVEPAKRPNFVF
+52 AEPTKRPNFVF

-82 HRLGVTP
+82 NKLGITP
-89 NIERLAAE
+89 NIERLADN

-102 HAFSGAPVCSVART
+102 HAFSGAPVCSVARS

-131 HRKSALANLPPGVKP
+131 HRKSALASLPPGVKP
-146 WSAVL
+146 WSQVL
-151 REQGYYATNNSKTDY
+151 RENGYYTTNNAKTDY
-166 NFKVD
+166 NFNVNRKEV
-171 MKQAWDMSSGKASWR
+171 WDMSSNKATWR
-186 NRPNRDMPFFHMQS
+186 NRPNKAMPFFHMQS

-215 MEKPTETSPDDVELQ
+215 METPTKTSPDDVMLQ

-240 YTKARYFDRMKII
+240 YTKARYYDRIRVIDSQVGKI
-253 DGHVGRIVKQLA
+253 VNQLK
-265 EDGLLEDTFV
+265 EDGILEDTFV

-301 VVRIPENFRHLADH
+301 VVRIPENFKKLIDH
-315 KRGDRSDGFVSFIDF
+315 KRGTRTNGFVSFIDF

-336 LAGIKPHK
+336 LASISVHK
-344 ELDGVAFLGQGVSAA
+344 ELDGQAFFGKGVSAA
-359 DLAKRDEVFG
+359 DLANRDEVFG

-382 TFRKGKWK
+382 TYRKGKWK

-396 GYYADGLQ
+396 SYYADGLQ

-417 RDLYRADRLNRV
+417 RNLYRAERLNPV

-437 PVEQLFD
+437 SVEQLFN
-444 LEADPHEVNNLAGD
+444 LEKDPHEVTNLAAD
-458 PDQAKRLADLRER
+458 PAQSKRLAEMRGL
-471 LRSKMK
+471 LKNKMK

-489 MVTDALGDGVAFG
+489 MVTTALNDGVAFG
-502 RKNAQQVSRLSDLAD
+502 REHSKQISRLSDLAD
-517 LALVPFADAR
+517 TALRPFNEV
-527 KKLGQALRSKGILR
+527 KQALASSLQSKGALR
-541 RYWALKVCSSFG
+541 RYWALKVCSNFG
-553 EQAKPMAK
+553 EKAKSLAI
-561 AAKPLLKDRDLMV
+561 AAMPLLNDENLMV

-579 EFLGGIKA
+579 EFLGSIKA
-587 IDPMP
+587 VDPMP

-599 TAETEQEL
+599 NAETEQAL

-620 IGHGYDP
+620 VGHKYDP